1 MMREDRKAA
10 IAAYKERKV
19 AAGLYA
25 VRCAPTGEQWIG
37 RAGDLSTI
45 RNRVWFALRLGNHAQ
60 RAMQAAWNAHG
71 ADAFDLVE
79 LERFEEEEPDYVR
92 DARAKERMAF
102 WRKELNAGSI

>member
-10 IAAYKERKV
+10 IAAYKDRKV
-19 AAGLYA
+19 AAGIYA

-37 RAGDLSTI
+37 WAGDLSTI
-45 RNRVWFALRLGNHAQ
+45 RNRVWFALRLGNHGQ

-79 LERFEEEEPDYVR
+79 VERFEDEEPDYVR

-102 WRKELNAGSI
+102 WRKELNAGNI

>member
-19 AAGLYA
+19 AAGIYA

-60 RAMQAAWNAHG
+60 RVMQAAWNAHG

-79 LERFEEEEPDYVR
+79 LERFEDDEPAYVR
-92 DARAKERMAF
+92 RSKARDRLAF
-102 WRKELNAGSI
+102 WRIELDAGAV